1 MVLIT
6 CEKKTQYAIWLIFI
20 CSLVVLAYGL
30 FRQLPPE
37 RIFENSDKVGHFLAF
52 LIVPFIGRL
61 ALHQLKS
68 IFYWST
74 WLMLAIALEYLQG
87 EFRPQRHFSI
97 ADAYANAFGVI
108 TAIGC
113 SALLNQHIER
123 NRAKQQGPTG

>member
-1 MVLIT
+1 MGLSIYG
-6 CEKKTQYAIWLIFI
+6 KKIQYAIRLIFI
-20 CSLVVLAYGL
+20 CSLVALAYGL

-52 LIVPFIGRL
+52 LVVPFTGRL

-68 IFYWST
+68 MIYWSM
-74 WLMLAIALEYLQG
+74 WLILAIALEYLQG
-87 EFRPQRHFSI
+87 ELRPQRHFSI
-97 ADAYANAFGVI
+97 ADAYANALGVI

-113 SALLNQHIER
+113 SALLNQHIEK